1 MALFKSKEE
10 RKMEREV
17 RIRQGIRQIEK
28 SIRQQGKFQDEF
40 ISNAQRAR
48 RIGDQSQYQFVRNA
62 LKKTATIKKLLE
74 RQLLAIKNA
83 LLIKQQAEANAAF
96 ANSMSEMSREISR
109 LFGATDLAKT
119 QVQWEKAIAQSQTME
134 QRMELFLE
142 TIEDLAEQDVAA
154 SEPVVSDE
162 EVDRMIEADVLAAEK
177 KELDDL
183 TGLAGEIDAELKK
196 TGESTGKE
204 K

>member
-1 MALFKSKEE
+1 MGIFKSKDE

-17 RIRQGIRQIEK
+17 RIRQGIREIEK

-40 ISNAQRAR
+40 IGSAQRAR
-48 RIGDQSQYQFVRNA
+48 RIGDAGQYQFIRNA
-62 LKKTATIKKLLE
+62 LKKTATIKKMLE

-96 ANSMSEMSREISR
+96 ARSMGEMSREISR
-109 LFGATDLAKT
+109 LFGETDLAKT
-119 QVQWEKAIAQSQTME
+119 AAQWERAVAQAQTME
-134 QRMELFLE
+134 QRMEIFLE
-142 TIEDLAEQDVAA
+142 AIEDMAEQDVAA
-154 SEPVVSDE
+154 SAPIVSDE
-162 EVDRMIEADVLAAEK
+162 EIDRMIEADVLAAEK

-183 TGLAGEIDAELKK
+183 KGLAGEIETELNKGE
-196 TGESTGKE
+196 TGRE

>member
-28 SIRQQGKFQDEF
+28 SIRQQSKFQDEF
-40 ISNAQRAR
+40 IANAQRAR

-62 LKKTATIKKLLE
+62 LKKTATVKKMLE

-96 ANSMSEMSREISR
+96 AQSMGEMSREISR
-109 LFGATDLAKT
+109 IFGSTDLAKT
-119 QVQWEKAIAQSQTME
+119 QAQWEKAMAQSQTME

-142 TIEDLAEQDVAA
+142 GIEDLAEQDVAA
-154 SEPVVSDE
+154 SEPIVSDD

-183 TGLAGEIDAELKK
+183 KGLAGEIEAELKK
-196 TGESTGKE
+196 SGESTGRE